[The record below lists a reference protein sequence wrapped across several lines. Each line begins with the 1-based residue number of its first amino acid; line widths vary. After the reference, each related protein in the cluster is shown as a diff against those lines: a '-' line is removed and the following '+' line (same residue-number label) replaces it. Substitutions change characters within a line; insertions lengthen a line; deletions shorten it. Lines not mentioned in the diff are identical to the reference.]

1 MSRHKATPQQVMRVL
16 RFSLLRGRVG
26 CPFKPF
32 LSSLSLAYITFHHR
46 CHYLHMLLIISFSL
60 FLSFVFSKNI
70 SCTHLRIVG
79 WAKRLL
85 VRDSTTFEH
94 RPTRR
99 SHTWSIRCWNR
110 QEFKRKKNDVR
121 RGVRKNVAV
130 TDTAPALQ
138 ALPLLYALSLFLFL
152 SLSLS
157 QSLFFSLNLSHFLSL
172 FFSLVSFSSLFYLSF
187 SSMNF
192 SLSLSDSAFSACNPL
207 HHLLICL

>member
-85 VRDSTTFEH
+85 VRHSTTFEH

-138 ALPLLYALSLFLFL
+138 ALPLLYALSLSFSFYLSFSLSISLFLSQSL

-157 QSLFFSLNLSHFLSL
+157 IFLSRFL
-172 FFSLVSFSSLFYLSF
+172 FVVVLFIFLIYEFLSI
-187 SSMNF
+187 S
-192 SLSLSDSAFSACNPL
+192 
-207 HHLLICL
+207 IW